1 MKIGSAYCDVTAAS
15 ATELTCTLGSGALGM
30 CKYHTMMHQFG
41 IPQHTQ
47 LMIEFR
53 EFDIKKLYISCGL
66 IVKKAVTHVCQDE
79 YRVTLCY
86 LVLIRSWLLKSRD
99 NRIMS
104 GLSMLYYIHVFLS
117 SGTFEIEVYTPDGLA
132 DGSDNFTYDV
142 ASVDAIS
149 PSSGSV
155 AGGCPNTNR
164 VHYKILIL
172 ILLHDFRE

>member
-1 MKIGSAYCDVTAAS
+1 M
-15 ATELTCTLGSGALGM
+15 
-30 CKYHTMMHQFG
+30 
-41 IPQHTQ
+41 
-47 LMIEFR
+47 
-53 EFDIKKLYISCGL
+53 
-66 IVKKAVTHVCQDE
+66 HVCQDE

-86 LVLIRSWLLKSRD
+86 LVLIRSWLLKSCD

-132 DGSDNFTYDV
+132 EGSDNFTYDV

-155 AGGCPNTNR
+155 AGGCPDTNR
-164 VHYKILIL
+164 VLYKILIL
-172 ILLHDFRE
+172 ILLHNF